1 MFSEQM
7 IDSTLY
13 DKSIYCVFQDNL
25 LQDDENILLED
36 MHLNKEVSTPPEP
49 LSTIVGMLKFSL
61 CRK

>member
-1 MFSEQM
+1 M

-36 MHLNKEVSTPPEP
+36 MHLNKEISMPPDLP
-49 LSTIVGMLKFSL
+49 DMIVGMLKFSFVEKVNS
-61 CRK
+61 C